1 MSPTLGGT
9 ALQLAFGPK
18 AERWLSE
25 HRCGGPIVC
34 ADLDGAVEAVVAAF
48 RLRLQG
54 QRFLTAAVLEDPESF
69 TVAQAATHMMRTE
82 PDLAKRT
89 QVLETLAARQAVFSG
104 VAQRDVCTFPR
115 AQLQTLGTFA
125 RLGDA
130 LAFDSAAMQQRLRTL
145 FRQYRPRFERVAF
158 DWACDVPRSLPAREP
173 RHLVLWAPAL
183 PVDRLLLH
191 VIALESTAFPI
202 VVVCAQE
209 GKLPGSR
216 AVFVTPASAGGAL
229 CGAIAV
235 VDATT
240 ESPAAACALAE
251 LGLPVAAA
259 SPSGAGEFLN
269 VPLYD
274 PWDRHSIAAAVESAR
289 GLPAGPPLRVAGT
302 DPAPLQSG
310 TALVSVVV
318 PTYRRP
324 LLLPVA
330 LASIQ
335 RQTHPNVETIVVNDG
350 AESVAALVA
359 PFART
364 RLIELPEN
372 RGLPAARNA
381 GARAAAGRFLA
392 FLDDDDV
399 IFPDHLAA
407 LSGAL
412 ERADAKLAHADTLAC
427 YLEPDGDAYNVLG
440 FEAGFVGPFDR
451 ERFLV
456 TNSIPVHAW
465 MVDREAFLAAG
476 AFDETFSALEDWEF
490 FLRLTRT
497 VAPLHVDRLSAVYMQ
512 RQDASSMLHSS
523 SGKEL
528 ALHHVIYE
536 RNPAGG
542 IAAVEERRRQRLLEV
557 GETQRPIVQPAA
569 RIANLRWPP
578 PPAGPGEPFAL

>member
-381 GARAAAGRFLA
+381 GARPRAASWRSWTR
-392 FLDDDDV
+392 DV

-407 LSGAL
+407 LRRVL

-427 YLEPDGDAYNVLG
+427 YLEPDGDAYNMLG

-528 ALHHVIYE
+528 AFAPSSRAQSHG
-536 RNPAGG
+536 RD
-542 IAAVEERRRQRLLEV
+542 RRRR
-557 GETQRPIVQPAA
+557 GAPAA
-569 RIANLRWPP
+569 AAARSRRNAAADRAAGCPDCEPAVPP